1 MKLQAPVKGIF
12 FDLGWTLIGPR
23 SGDWMFSEFA
33 RKYFP
38 REKLEALPKERV
50 KAAKRAGSEFLDT
63 HHRLSTVEEEYE
75 LFLHYFTMLAE
86 ALPELGLGEADIKKV
101 AEEKVYGQAEAYYR
115 FEDSLPTLEALK
127 GKYKLGVISDTWPS
141 IEPVLE
147 EYGLRPYFDCVT
159 YSYTLGVYKP
169 NPRMYADALAKMALP
184 PEQTVFVDDFTGN
197 LKGAKAAGIQ
207 PVLIQV
213 KPDAEQT
220 DEMPTIQKISE
231 LLEILP

>member
-12 FDLGWTLIGPR
+12 FDLGWTLFGPR

-38 REKLEALPKERV
+38 REKLGSLPQERV
-50 KAAKRAGSEFLDT
+50 KAAMKAGSEFLDT
-63 HHRLSTVEEEYE
+63 HHLLSTVEEEYK
-75 LFLHYFTMLAE
+75 LFRHYFTMLAE
-86 ALPELGLGEADIKKV
+86 ALPELGLREADIKKV
-101 AEEKVYGQAEAYYR
+101 TDEKVYGQAEAFYR

-127 GKYKLGVISDTWPS
+127 GRYKLGVISDTWPS
-141 IEPVLE
+141 IKPILE
-147 EYGLRPYFDCVT
+147 EYGLRHYFDCVT

-169 NPRMYADALAKMALP
+169 NPKMYADALSKMALP
-184 PEQTVFVDDFTGN
+184 PEQTVFIDDSLGN

-213 KPDAEQT
+213 KPDAEDT
-220 DEMPTIQKISE
+220 DEMPTIKKISG